1 MMVSPAA
8 FRRQV
13 GLLRSRGYEFVCQ
26 AEFAERVRAVSGS
39 PPRTAS
45 LTFDDGPEDN
55 ATLLPSLLEE
65 LEVPA
70 TLFVNS
76 GLLGQPYRFLDASTG
91 VRVMDDAQLQ
101 AVARHPLIEIGSHT
115 RTHVLL
121 GDATE
126 EQAFAE
132 LESDKRELE
141 NRLAVE
147 IRSFAYPECVYSPAC
162 PAAAER
168 AGFTNAVTCGGRGG
182 WTPYELSRQSPS
194 PGDGRA
200 CVRAARGHFHRVR
213 SLPPVKVAR
222 WPRGAGATGPER
234 PLASAQCQA
243 RRANRPRGPRRE
255 WQ

>member
-1 MMVSPAA
+1 VILAYHGLGTVERRHDPHGMMVSRAA
-8 FRRQV
+8 FRQQV
-13 GLLRSRGYEFVCQ
+13 ALLRSRGYEFVRQ

-39 PPRTAS
+39 PPKTAS

-55 ATLLPSLLEE
+55 ATLLPTLLEE

-91 VRVMDDAQLQ
+91 VRVMDGAQLQ
-101 AVARHPLIEIGSHT
+101 AIARHPLIEIGSHT

-141 NRLAVE
+141 SQLAVE
-147 IRSFAYPECVYSPAC
+147 VRSFAYPECVYSPAC
-162 PAAAER
+162 PAAAKR

-182 WTPYELSRQSPS
+182 WTPYELPRQSPS
-194 PGDGRA
+194 PGDGRLA
-200 CVRAARGHFHRVR
+200 FELKARGHFHRVR

-222 WPRGAGATGPER
+222 WAT
-234 PLASAQCQA
+234 
-243 RRANRPRGPRRE
+243 RRRRYGT
-255 WQ
+255 